1 MQQNFKNI
9 KKVGLAIVCFEGSE
23 HLCNII
29 ATVRDLVDYVS
40 VGL

>member
-1 MQQNFKNI
+1 MPNNFKNI

-29 ATVRDLVDYVS
+29 TTLRESVDYVS

>member
-1 MQQNFKNI
+1 MSNYKNI
-9 KKVGLAIVCFEGSE
+9 KKVGLSIICFEGTE

-29 ATVRDLVDYVS
+29 TTLRECVDYVS